1 MGTLASRLDC
11 MRNQVLNPLIPMGFN
26 SNILTEDD
34 KIQLATHNVNG
45 EPVFNTELVERSA
58 KILLQVC
65 MENKEEWKEKYGD
78 PDKLVSFLTEQ
89 KLIK

>member
-1 MGTLASRLDC
+1 MDTFKSYFDHMNNL
-11 MRNQVLNPLIPMGFN
+11 VLNPLIPMGFH
-26 SNILTEDD
+26 SNILTEDQ
-34 KIQLATHNVNG
+34 KIHLATHNVDG
-45 EPVFNTELVERSA
+45 EPVFNTDLVERSA